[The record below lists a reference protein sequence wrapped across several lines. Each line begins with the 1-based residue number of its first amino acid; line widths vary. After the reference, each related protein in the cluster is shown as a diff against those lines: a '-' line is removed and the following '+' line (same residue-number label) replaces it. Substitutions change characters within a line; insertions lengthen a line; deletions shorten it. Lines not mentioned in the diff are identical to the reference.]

1 MDHHLLS
8 LSNELAAAVE
18 HAGRAVVSVN
28 ARRRLPSTGVHWS
41 PGLVVTA
48 NHTVQVDEGI
58 TITTA
63 DGHGIPATLTGRDP
77 GTDLALLRF
86 DASGLPCAEIADSD
100 AARVGHLVL
109 AIGAGPSASLGVIS
123 ALGGPWGTPRGG
135 RVDRLLSV
143 DLTLYPGFSGGPLI
157 DTQGRVVGI
166 NTSGLARLR
175 LAIPSST
182 VSRVADEIARHGR
195 VARGYLGLGMQPVRL
210 PEETRRTVAL
220 AGDHGLIVI
229 NVEPDGPAA
238 RAGVLL
244 GDVLVSLD
252 GHSLDDVSEV
262 QAVLARHPVG
272 AAVGLTVV
280 RAGKV
285 TELRVTLGE
294 RPERRRR

>member
-1 MDHHLLS
+1 MDQLQS

-18 HAGRAVVSVN
+18 RAGRSVVGVN

-48 NHTVQVDEGI
+48 EHTVQVDEGI
-58 TITTA
+58 TVTTP
-63 DGHGIPATLTGRDP
+63 DGQARAATLAGRDP
-77 GTDLALLRF
+77 GTDLALLRI
-86 DASGLPCAEIADSD
+86 DAGDLPCAAIADGD
-100 AARVGHLVL
+100 AAVGHLVL
-109 AIGAGPSASLGVIS
+109 ALGAGPSASVGIIG
-123 ALGGPWGTPRGG
+123 AIGGPWASPRGG
-135 RVDRLLSV
+135 QLDRVLRV

-175 LAIPSST
+175 LAIPSAA
-182 VSRVADEIARHGR
+182 VSRVADELARRGR

-210 PEETRRTVAL
+210 PEEIRRALGL

-238 RAGVLL
+238 RAGILL

-252 GHSLDDVSEV
+252 GRALDDVRDV
-262 QAVLARHPVG
+262 QAILARH
-272 AAVGLTVV
+272 AVDSAVAVTLV
-280 RAGKV
+280 RAGAQV
-285 TELRVTLGE
+285 EVSVTLGE
-294 RPERRRR
+294 RPERGRR

>member
-1 MDHHLLS
+1 MDQLQS

-18 HAGRAVVSVN
+18 RAGRSVVGVN

-48 NHTVQVDEGI
+48 EHTVQADEGI
-58 TITTA
+58 TVTTP
-63 DGHGIPATLTGRDP
+63 DGQVRAATLAGRDP
-77 GTDLALLRF
+77 GTDLALLRI
-86 DASGLPCAEIADSD
+86 DAGDLPCAALADSD

-109 AIGAGPSASLGVIS
+109 ALGAGPSASLGIIGAV
-123 ALGGPWGTPRGG
+123 GGPWATPRGG
-135 RVDRLLSV
+135 QIDRVLRV

-175 LAIPSST
+175 LAIPSAT
-182 VSRVADEIARHGR
+182 VSRVADELARRGR

-210 PEETRRTVAL
+210 PEEIRRALGL

-229 NVEPDGPAA
+229 NVEPEGPAA
-238 RAGVLL
+238 RAGILL

-252 GHSLDDVSEV
+252 GHALDDVRDV
-262 QAVLARHPVG
+262 QAILARH
-272 AAVGLTVV
+272 AVDSAVAVTLV
-280 RAGKV
+280 RAGAKLDV
-285 TELRVTLGE
+285 SVALGE
-294 RPERRRR
+294 RPERGRR